1 MADDIETGRSGLVG
15 PGPTVDRPAG
25 PTENWVGPAGPPLK
39 YSQWAE
45 NVRWILTMNLNY
57 IAYYARS

>member
-1 MADDIETGRSGLVG
+1 MELFDSIIGNPFCLAFMADNIETGRSGLVG

-39 YSQWAE
+39 YS
-45 NVRWILTMNLNY
+45 L
-57 IAYYARS
+57 